1 MFHNSPGTNHLALNS
16 YVARTPSSA
25 ASSSFYPL
33 PKNAVILSEGGFP
46 PAFSK
51 AGNPSRRI
59 LVFVI
64 QQSLKSRWE
73 HRSRQLVHINLCLSE
88 GQAFNPAINRRKKQW
103 LQPLRRRAIARVAIH
118 HARRLLRRRL

>member
-25 ASSSFYPL
+25 FKIPLFLASTNHYL
-33 PKNAVILSEGGFP
+33 LTQAVILSEGGLP

-64 QQSLKSRWE
+64 QRSLKSRWKD
-73 HRSRQLVHINLCLSE
+73 RSRQLVHINLCLSE
-88 GQAFNPAINRRKKQW
+88 RQAFNPAINRRKNQW
-103 LQPLRRRAIARVAIH
+103 LQPLRPRAIPGVA
-118 HARRLLRRRL
+118 